1 MVKTVSEHVSPL
13 VEERPAAQ
21 AITPRA
27 GPAAAAPPA
36 GPGGRPPDDYL
47 HPGMR
52 LAAWVWLLGFA
63 ALFLQILSEG
73 VIVLVMEALH
83 RH

>member
-13 VEERPAAQ
+13 VDERPAAP

-27 GPAAAAPPA
+27 GPAAAPPA